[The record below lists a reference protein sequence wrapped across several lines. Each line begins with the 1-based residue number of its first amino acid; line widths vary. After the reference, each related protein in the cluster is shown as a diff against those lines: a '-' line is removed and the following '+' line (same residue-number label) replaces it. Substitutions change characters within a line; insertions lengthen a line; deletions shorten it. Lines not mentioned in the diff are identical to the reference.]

1 MCAATQKQPQSI
13 LPTQDLQPH
22 TQRQGVIIDQS
33 KDTTDI
39 MRDHG
44 ETLNPPAGCASDGLC
59 QPCSRVISLEGV
71 AVAIVSEVVLNQL
84 MGRTWADGHTA
95 AHPHHVSL
103 LPALL
108 LEVAHKVATAG

>member
-1 MCAATQKQPQSI
+1 MCAATQKQPESI
-13 LPTQDLQPH
+13 LPTQELQAH
-22 TQRQGVIIDQS
+22 TQGQGAIMDQS
-33 KDTTDI
+33 KDMTDV

-59 QPCSRVISLEGV
+59 QPCSPVISLEGV

-84 MGRTWADGHTA
+84 MGGTRADGHTA

-108 LEVAHKVATAG
+108 LELAHKVATAG